1 MSDIYGSLPFESLVH
16 TEGRSGGVC
25 DDPRGWVMPGA
36 LDETSEQAPEFG
48 RFSEIFQPTIYCT
61 RPLHPEKTELE
72 SQITHS
78 SLRDS
83 PMAESS
89 NRYAKHIK

>member
-1 MSDIYGSLPFESLVH
+1 
-16 TEGRSGGVC
+16 
-25 DDPRGWVMPGA
+25 MPGA

-78 SLRDS
+78 SVTS